1 MQKFSTLDIY
11 QAGFIALN
19 GIEPDVELH
28 NGKAIFVFPGDD
40 ETYSLM
46 RRFNDDE
53 VVPVATFATWI
64 KRLRAG
70 MLAKKGNENFK
81 REGERNGNY
90 NK

>member
-11 QAGFIALN
+11 QASFFALK
-19 GIEPDVELH
+19 GIEPDIELH

-40 ETYSLM
+40 ETYGLM

-53 VVPVATFATWI
+53 AVPVATFATWV

-70 MLAKKGNENFK
+70 MLAKKGNGNPE

-90 NK
+90 K